1 MRWFKYISIT
11 VFCVCLAAFMCHYLG
26 LFEEKDNQGPVI
38 TFDSEMIEVSV
49 SSSDEEFLT
58 GVTANDN
65 VDGDVSESLIVSGLS
80 LINEEEHTRNIT
92 YAAFDSSNNVS
103 TKTRTI
109 KYTDYKKPEF
119 SLTKELVIYE
129 GDKKSVLNYIRAY
142 DVIDGDISQ
151 NIKLVSGSD
160 TYTAVGY
167 YPVVVGVSNSCGDY
181 SEIELSVNVKENNAA
196 VISKT
201 PEIALTDYL
210 VYLKAGDSFEPMVY
224 IKSVQ
229 SKVDG
234 EVIDNSAV
242 GVSSNADTAVPG
254 RYIVTY
260 YVGNSLGLM
269 GESNLTVIVE

>member
-1 MRWFKYISIT
+1 MRWLKYLSIT

-26 LFEEKDNQGPVI
+26 LFVQHDNQAPEI
-38 TFDSEMIEVSV
+38 LFDSELIEVSV
-49 SSSDEEFLT
+49 SSSDEELLA
-58 GVTANDN
+58 GVTASDD
-65 VDGDVSESLIVSGLS
+65 VDGDVTETLIVAELS
-80 LINEEEHTRNIT
+80 LINGEEHTRNIT

-103 TKTRTI
+103 TRTRTI

-129 GDKKSVLNYIRAY
+129 GDKQSVLNYIRAY

-151 NIKLVSGSD
+151 NIKLVSGSG
-160 TYTAVGY
+160 TYNATGY
-167 YPVVVGVSNSCGDY
+167 YPIVLGVSNSCGDY
-181 SEIELSVNVKENNAA
+181 SEIELSVNVKENNRALL
-196 VISKT
+196 SNT

-210 VYLKAGDSFEPMVY
+210 VYLKAGDTFEPGAY
-224 IKSVQ
+224 IKNVE

-234 EVIDNSAV
+234 EIIDNSTV
-242 GVSSNADTAVPG
+242 GVSSNIDTSVPG

-260 YVGNSLGLM
+260 YVGNSLGVM